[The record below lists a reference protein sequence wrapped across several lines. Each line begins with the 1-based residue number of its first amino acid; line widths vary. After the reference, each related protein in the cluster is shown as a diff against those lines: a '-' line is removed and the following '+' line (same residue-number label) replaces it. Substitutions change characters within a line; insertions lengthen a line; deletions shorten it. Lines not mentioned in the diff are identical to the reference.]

1 MVRVW
6 PLLALLLAACAHHAP
21 PAPGAA
27 VPSLLLA
34 YDDGRPEGALTF
46 PTMHH
51 EGVVRFELPP
61 GEHQLRR
68 LWIQATAAG
77 TIRWAI
83 YEQTPLDGPGLP
95 LHEGTFVVSSKE
107 VSSGRDSKWIYED
120 LSTLPAQEG
129 VVWLG
134 LKRTEG
140 EPAIATSR
148 VDAGQYFLRSDDPSN
163 PLNLLPVKRTPLVRL
178 EVAP

>member
-1 MVRVW
+1 MSRAL
-6 PLLALLLAACAHHAP
+6 PLLALALAACAHRAP
-21 PAPGAA
+21 VTAGAA
-27 VPSLLLA
+27 VPSVLLA

-68 LWIQATAAG
+68 LWIQATATG
-77 TIRWAI
+77 TIHWAI
-83 YEQTPLDGPGLP
+83 YEQTALDGPGLP
-95 LHEGTFVVSSKE
+95 INEGVLVVSSKE
-107 VSSGRDSKWIYED
+107 VSSGHDSLWIYAD
-120 LSTLPAQEG
+120 LTNLPSREG

-134 LKRTEG
+134 LKRTDG

-148 VDAGQYFLRSDDPSN
+148 IDAGQYFLRSDDPSN

>member
-1 MVRVW
+1 MRSV
-6 PLLALLLAACAHHAP
+6 PLCALLLVACAHRA
-21 PAPGAA
+21 PAPAGAA
-27 VPSLLLA
+27 IPSVLLA

-77 TIRWAI
+77 TLRWAI
-83 YEQTPLDGPGLP
+83 YEQTPLDGPGLVAD
-95 LHEGTFVVSSKE
+95 EGTFVVSSKE
-107 VSSGRDSKWIYED
+107 VSSGHDGLWLYAD
-120 LSTLPAQEG
+120 LSALPARDG

-163 PLNLLPVKRTPLVRL
+163 PLNLLPVKRTPFVRL